1 MKTFKD
7 LSPAQQTRLQETGS
21 AWIFKRAIQDNKSWA
36 TWNHIKKD
44 DDTMKELKKIWL
56 HLGATWT
63 EGDDEWLQNF
73 HKQYA
78 ELVGSNG
85 IGRPEFTEF
94 TRDGNI
100 KKGPGKYILPGSP
113 SGETFMEWV
122 ENYLGD
128 EFKIGNKDNW
138 NPADIW
144 LIYRGEDV
152 KKEIKAA
159 TKLAGPRTEGSIIA
173 QLNQFNAIFRKL
185 FVQKRVIGISLKKV
199 SGKEAVWKE
208 INVTDAYFHKIE
220 STQMK
225 LTGIK
230 CYLGTKRINIKP
242 DGTVDYKKE
251 ADAIKKGK
259 GTTGFPT
266 IETQDSWLLISDKES
281 GTDYKIQ
288 IKNTSS
294 QGPSFDNL
302 KFEPTELGK
311 SSARMG
317 KATRDFVFD
326 LMRTYTILQKFPQ
339 TWQQYP
345 QSKASGDKPMTRTE
359 INKVERQIKNIINK
373 AASHGINVDWGGLN
387 NQEVSI
393 IGPINIRET
402 LGQKNERWTANSKM
416 QQIAFLNAVLDQ
428 TKDKTNDFCTD
439 LVYLA
444 AKQGRKGGFHGT
456 GYGPFGKLY

>member
-1 MKTFKD
+1 MAKTFRD
-7 LSPAQQTRLQETGS
+7 LSDTQQTRLQETGS

-36 TWNHIKKD
+36 TWEHIKKD

-56 HLGATWT
+56 HLGATWN
-63 EGDDEWLQNF
+63 EDDDEWLQNF
-73 HKQYA
+73 HKQYKT
-78 ELVGSNG
+78 LVGSNG

-100 KKGPGKYILPGSP
+100 KKGPAKYILPGSP

-144 LIYRGEDV
+144 LIYRQEDV
-152 KKEIKAA
+152 KKEIKNA

-185 FVQKRVIGISLKKV
+185 FQQKRVIGISLKKV

-208 INVTDAYFHKIE
+208 INVTDAYFHNLE
-220 STQMK
+220 ATTMK

-230 CYLGTKRINIKP
+230 CYLGTKRINIKK
-242 DGTVDYKKE
+242 DGTVDSRKE
-251 ADAIKKGK
+251 ADAIAKGK

-266 IETQDSWLLISDKES
+266 IETQDSWLIISDEES

-294 QGPSFDNL
+294 QGPKFDNL
-302 KFEPTELGK
+302 KFEPTEVGM

-317 KATRDFVFD
+317 KATREFVFD

-345 QSKASGDKPMTRTE
+345 QSKATDDKPMTRAE
-359 INKVERQIKNIINK
+359 INKVERQIRNINTK
-373 AASHGINVDWGGLN
+373 ASSLGITVDWGG
-387 NQEVSI
+387 VDFVDVV
-393 IGPINIRET
+393 GPINIRET
-402 LGQKNERWTANSKM
+402 LGRQNERWTANSKL
-416 QQIAFLNAVLDQ
+416 QQIAFINAILSQ
-428 TKDKTNDFCTD
+428 TKEKTNKFCTD

>member
-1 MKTFKD
+1 MAKTFKD
-7 LSPAQQTRLQETGS
+7 LSAAQQTRLQETGS

-36 TWNHIKKD
+36 TWEHIKKD
-44 DDTMKELKKIWL
+44 GDTMKELKKIWK
-56 HLGATWT
+56 HLNVIWN
-63 EGDDEWLQNF
+63 EDDDEWLRNF

-78 ELVGSNG
+78 TLVGSNG

-100 KKGPGKYILPGSP
+100 SKGPGKYILPGSP

-122 ENYLGD
+122 ENYLGS

-152 KKEIKAA
+152 KKEIKDA

-173 QLNQFNAIFRKL
+173 QLNQFNSIFRRL
-185 FVQKRVIGISLKKV
+185 FKEKRVIGISLKKIG
-199 SGKEAVWKE
+199 SGEATWKE
-208 INVTDAYFHKIE
+208 INVTDAYFHKLE
-220 STQMK
+220 ATQMK

-230 CYLGTKRINIKP
+230 CYLGTKRINIKN
-242 DGTVDYKKE
+242 DGTVDMAKE
-251 ADAIKKGK
+251 SDAIKKGK

-266 IETQDSWLLISDKES
+266 IETQDSWLFISDKDN
-281 GTDYKIQ
+281 GVDYKIQ

-294 QGPSFDNL
+294 QGPKFDNL

-311 SSARMG
+311 TSARMG
-317 KATRDFVFD
+317 KATREFVFD
-326 LMRTYTILQKFPQ
+326 IMRSYRILQKFPQ

-345 QSKASGDKPMTRTE
+345 QSKATEKPMTRAE
-359 INKVERQIKNIINK
+359 INKVERQIKNINTK
-373 AASHGINVDWGGLN
+373 SSALGINVDWGGVDN
-387 NQEVSI
+387 VEIV
-393 IGPINIRET
+393 GTINIRET
-402 LGQKNERWTANSKM
+402 LGKKNEAWTANSKM
-416 QQIAFLNAVLDQ
+416 QQIAFINAILSQ

-439 LVYLA
+439 LIYLA
-444 AKQGRKGGFHGT
+444 AKQGRSGGFHGT

>member
-1 MKTFKD
+1 MAKTFKD
-7 LSPAQQTRLQETGS
+7 LSAAQQTRLQETGS

-36 TWNHIKKD
+36 TWEHIKKD
-44 DDTMKELKKIWL
+44 GDTMKELKKIWK
-56 HLGATWT
+56 HLNVIWN
-63 EGDDEWLQNF
+63 EDDDEWLRNF

-78 ELVGSNG
+78 TLVGSNG

-100 KKGPGKYILPGSP
+100 SKGPGKYILPGSP

-122 ENYLGD
+122 ENYLGS

-152 KKEIKAA
+152 KKEIKDA

-173 QLNQFNAIFRKL
+173 QLNQFNSIFRRL
-185 FVQKRVIGISLKKV
+185 FKEKRVIGISLKKIG
-199 SGKEAVWKE
+199 SGEATWKE
-208 INVTDAYFHKIE
+208 INVTDAYFHKLE
-220 STQMK
+220 ATQMK

-230 CYLGTKRINIKP
+230 CYLGTKRINIKN
-242 DGTVDYKKE
+242 DGTVDMAKE
-251 ADAIKKGK
+251 SDAIKKGK

-266 IETQDSWLLISDKES
+266 IETQDSWLFISDKDN
-281 GTDYKIQ
+281 GVDYKIQ

-294 QGPSFDNL
+294 QGPKFDNL

-311 SSARMG
+311 TSARMG
-317 KATRDFVFD
+317 KATREFVFD
-326 LMRTYTILQKFPQ
+326 IMRSYRILQKFPQ

-345 QSKASGDKPMTRTE
+345 QSKATEKPMTRAE
-359 INKVERQIKNIINK
+359 INKVERQIKNINTK
-373 AASHGINVDWGGLN
+373 SSALGINVDWGGVDN
-387 NQEVSI
+387 VEIV
-393 IGPINIRET
+393 GTINIRET
-402 LGQKNERWTANSKM
+402 LGKKNEAWTANSKM
-416 QQIAFLNAVLDQ
+416 QQIAFINAILSQ

-439 LVYLA
+439 LIYLA